1 MKANYFTEVVAGKE
15 VDIKDTHFYRL
26 LKTLKTGEWNVDIS
40 PIIDKIV
47 LYRAIVNQIFGKS
60 GEITKLYNHIKE
72 ARVNIAHTEVFEV
85 LGYKV
90 KLKAVRY
97 SNTPNQLHV
106 YTYINNIEDVFLR
119 FYILEGRLYWLL
131 NLRKWIKHNNLK
143 EYAVPTDALV
153 EELKRCEKVG
163 NASRFVDDPKR
174 DDVLYGHRY
183 VVLKGGLII
192 KYQVKYTDALE
203 KYADKHKANI
213 YYTGDIPVEELM
225 AVNGNIT
232 IGMLLAIKPVYEY
245 IEVGDG

>member
-1 MKANYFTEVVAGKE
+1 MENSYFVEKIVGKGID
-15 VDIKDTHFYRL
+15 VKDTHFYRL

-47 LYRAIVNQIFGKS
+47 LYRAIVNQTFGKS

-72 ARVNIAHTEVFEV
+72 TGINIAHTEVFEV
-85 LGYKV
+85 LGYNV
-90 KLKAVRY
+90 RLKAVRY
-97 SNTPNQLHV
+97 SDNLHHLHI

-119 FYILEGRLYWLL
+119 FYILEGHLYWLL
-131 NLRKWIKHNNLK
+131 NLRKWIKHNKLM

-153 EELKRCEKVG
+153 ERLKRCEKVG

-183 VVLKGGLII
+183 IVLKGGLII
-192 KYQVKYTDALE
+192 KHQVKYTDALE
-203 KYADKHKANI
+203 KYADKHKASI